1 MAAIDREMQARQSTQ
16 PPSLMRLGIAA
27 TEKELSIQREEAAAR
42 ELPASL
48 EVMKTQSYLVEAE
61 LRCHRVLQLIS
72 SMPLGFDR

>member
-1 MAAIDREMQARQSTQ
+1 MAAIDREMQARQSMQ
-16 PPSLMRLGIAA
+16 PPSCIRLGIAA
-27 TEKELSIQREEAAAR
+27 TEKELAIQREEAAAR